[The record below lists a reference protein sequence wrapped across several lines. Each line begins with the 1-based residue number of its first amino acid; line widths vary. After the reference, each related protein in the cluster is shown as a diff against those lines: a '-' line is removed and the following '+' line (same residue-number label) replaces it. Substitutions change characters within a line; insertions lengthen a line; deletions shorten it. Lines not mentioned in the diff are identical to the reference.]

1 MRQPLGV
8 GEEELVAHQDTL
20 FLLEQHPRLSVAVQ
34 QLGDRQVSKI
44 TVQRFSVSTSIL
56 TLPPFTDIGGCAGGL
71 WEVLLHLDGGR
82 KW

>member
-44 TVQRFSVSTSIL
+44 TVQHFSAHTQAFKLS
-56 TLPPFTDIGGCAGGL
+56 PFTDIGGCASGL
-71 WEVLLHLDGGR
+71 WQVLLHLDG
-82 KW
+82 W